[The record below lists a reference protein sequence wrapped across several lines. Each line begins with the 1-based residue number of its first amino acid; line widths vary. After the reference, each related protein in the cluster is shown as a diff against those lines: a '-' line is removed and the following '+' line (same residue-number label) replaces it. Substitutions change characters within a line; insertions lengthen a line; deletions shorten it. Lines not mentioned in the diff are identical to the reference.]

1 MREVEADDIPWASSF
16 GSLWVVVS
24 FSFRVFLVLLLL
36 LLLLFPDRALFAP
49 LFELGY
55 KTHSN
60 IFTSSGS
67 GMAEFPRVDWV
78 ENFGNGAVLV
88 VFAVLFLCLILV
100 LVLVLVCIPILI
112 LSLILRRR
120 SGSRVYISNIPLY
133 LWILLMQLILWIIAR
148 RKHIPTFMLDD

>member
-55 KTHSN
+55 KTRSN

-67 GMAEFPRVDWV
+67 GMAEFPRVD
-78 ENFGNGAVLV
+78 
-88 VFAVLFLCLILV
+88 
-100 LVLVLVCIPILI
+100 
-112 LSLILRRR
+112 
-120 SGSRVYISNIPLY
+120 
-133 LWILLMQLILWIIAR
+133 
-148 RKHIPTFMLDD
+148 